1 MDFLAWNTLLFA
13 LKWVLIGL
21 IYFVLFLL
29 LMAVRREVSLHIGQ
43 SQASAAI
50 VPGRLKIINPGSDL
64 KSRAGDIINLKPDT
78 CFGSEIN
85 NDLVFKDKF
94 ISRHHARIEWD
105 GANWWVEDLGSR
117 NGTFINLIRCTPKT
131 RQLFPVGSHLQAGDM
146 IFELID

>member
-29 LMAVRREVSLHIGQ
+29 LMAVRREVSLHLGQ
-43 SQASAAI
+43 SQVSAAV

-64 KSRAGDIINLKPDT
+64 KSRAGDIINLKPDI

-85 NDLVFKDKF
+85 NDLVFKDKY
-94 ISRHHARIEWD
+94 ISRQHARLQWD

-117 NGTFINLIRCTPKT
+117 NGTFINLIRCMPKA
-131 RQLFPVGSHLQAGDM
+131 RQLLPVGSHLQAGDM
-146 IFELID
+146 IFELLD